1 MKRKR
6 GAKGVSLV
14 ETMAG
19 FMVLI
24 PIGLAAIDIA
34 VLVATSQTNEEW
46 AESAARIAGRQRDES
61 KATKAAESTIE
72 EFETSNTILSI
83 QVVDVQFDL
92 KAAKVTVTTDME
104 VRVPIPIPFLPPTV
118 HFRAMAIQPIVS
130 IPAPS

>member
-6 GAKGVSLV
+6 KAKGTSLI

-19 FMVLI
+19 FIILI

-34 VLVATSQTNEEW
+34 TLVATSQTNDEW
-46 AESAARIAGRQRDES
+46 AESAARIAGRQRSEAQ
-61 KATKAAESTIE
+61 ATKAAEATIG
-72 EFETSNTILSI
+72 EFETSNTILKI
-83 QVVDVQFDL
+83 EVVEVAFNL
-92 KAAKVTVTTDME
+92 GTGKVTVTTDME
-104 VRVPIPIPFLPPTV
+104 VKVPVPIPFLPPTV